1 MKNQSELF
9 PAMSFPHDGKN
20 TKGQEGH
27 RGGKARTT
35 KPNRD
40 QLQLV
45 PFDLDSLLPE
55 DHRARV
61 VWAFV
66 EGLDLSELYAQIGSV
81 EGRSGRPATDP
92 RVFLALWLFATLDG
106 VGSARAL
113 DRACKRDAA
122 YRWILGGVTVN
133 HHSLADF
140 RTAHEQTLDRL
151 VTESAAALM
160 AEGLVEME
168 RVAQDGMRVRAS
180 AGAASFRRERT
191 LAQCLEEAQAQVE
204 ALKKELDADAGAGHR
219 RREAARRRAAEERR
233 ARVEAAL
240 HQMGAVKAKKKAGE
254 REKARVSTTD
264 PEARVMKM
272 ADGGFRPAYNVQF
285 ATDAPSQVILG
296 VEVSN
301 QGSDQGKMSPM
312 VTDLTRRYQR
322 APSKYLVDGGFA
334 GHEEIERVTQ
344 AGIRVFAPVM
354 KPKDDTRDPFAPLTT
369 DSPEI
374 AVWRRRMSTPEAKEI
389 YKDRA
394 ATAECVN
401 AQARNRGLRQF
412 LVRGVAKV
420 RAVVLW
426 YALAHNLLRAF
437 ELRAARAAA

>member
-1 MKNQSELF
+1 MKKQPELF
-9 PAMSFPHDGKN
+9 QGNDSTHGRTVTDDKEAHDG
-20 TKGQEGH
+20 T
-27 RGGKARTT
+27 RVRTV

-40 QLQLV
+40 QLELV
-45 PFDLDSLLPE
+45 PFDWDSLLPE

-66 EGLDLSELYAQIGSV
+66 EGVDVSELYAQIGSV
-81 EGRSGRPATDP
+81 EGRAGRPATDP

-113 DRACKRDAA
+113 DRACKRDVA

-133 HHSLADF
+133 YHSLAAF
-140 RTAHEQTLDRL
+140 RTAHEQTVDRL

-160 AEGLVEME
+160 VEGLVEME
-168 RVAQDGMRVRAS
+168 RVAQDGVRVRAS
-180 AGAASFRRERT
+180 AGAGSFRRERT
-191 LAQCLEEAQAQVE
+191 LAQCLAEAQAQVE
-204 ALKKELDADAGAGHR
+204 ALKQELHADPGAGQR
-219 RREAARRRAAEERR
+219 RREAARRRAAEQRR
-233 ARVEAAL
+233 DRVAAAL
-240 HQMGAVKAKKKAGE
+240 QQMAAVKAKKKAGA
-254 REKARVSTTD
+254 REQARVSTTD

-285 ATDAPSQVILG
+285 VTAAGSQVILG
-296 VEVSN
+296 VEVSSH
-301 QGSDQGKMSPM
+301 GSDQGKMTPM
-312 VTDLTRRYQR
+312 VSDLARRYQR
-322 APSKYLVDGGFA
+322 APTEYLVDGGFA
-334 GHEEIERVTQ
+334 GHAEIERVTQ

-354 KPKDDTRDPFAPLTT
+354 KPKDDRRDPFTPLAT
-369 DSPEI
+369 DSPEV
-374 AVWRRRMSTPEAKEI
+374 AAWRRRMSTPEAKEI

-426 YALAHNLLRAF
+426 YALAHNLMRAVQ
-437 ELRAARAAA
+437 LRAARAAA

>member
-1 MKNQSELF
+1 MKRQSELF
-9 PAMSFPHDGKN
+9 PASGLPHDGTIADGK
-20 TKGQEGH
+20 EG
-27 RGGKARTT
+27 RKGGKARTV

-40 QLQLV
+40 QLELV
-45 PFDLDSLLPE
+45 TFDWDSLLPE

-66 EGLDLSELYAQIGSV
+66 EGVDISELYAQIGSV

-92 RVFLALWLFATLDG
+92 RVFVALWLFATLEG

-113 DRACKRDAA
+113 ERACQRDVA
-122 YRWILGGVTVN
+122 YRWILGGVRVN

-151 VTESAAALM
+151 VTQSAAALM
-160 AEGLVEME
+160 VEGLVEME

-180 AGAASFRRERT
+180 AGAGSFRRERT
-191 LAQCLEEAQAQVE
+191 LEQCLDEAQAQVE
-204 ALKKELDADAGAGHR
+204 ALKKELHGDPGAEHR
-219 RREAARRRAAEERR
+219 RREAARRRAAQERR
-233 ARVEAAL
+233 DRVAAAL
-240 HQMGAVKAKKKAGE
+240 EQMAAVKAKKKAGE

-285 ATDAPSQVILG
+285 ATDTPSQVILG

-301 QGSDQGKMSPM
+301 HGSDQGQMTPM
-312 VTDLTRRYQR
+312 VTDLERRYQR
-322 APSKYLVDGGFA
+322 APTEYLVDGGFA
-334 GHEEIERVTQ
+334 GHEEIERVTK

-354 KPKDDTRDPFAPLTT
+354 RPKDDGRDPFTPLAT
-369 DSPEI
+369 DSPEV
-374 AVWRRRMSTPEAKEI
+374 ATWRRRMSTPQAKEI
-389 YKDRA
+389 YKARA
-394 ATAECVN
+394 ATAECVH

-420 RAVVLW
+420 RAVALW

-437 ELRAARAAA
+437 ELRAAGAAA